1 MDTRLYDSN
10 DMVKIGCNDCMG
22 CHDCCQGMGE
32 SIVLDPYDIWQL
44 ETHLHLALP
53 ELIQDKIELHV
64 TDGLIL
70 PHMKMQGNLERCVFL
85 NEKGRCNIHPFR
97 PGLCRLF
104 PLGRNY
110 EEGRLSYFLLEDA
123 CPNGNMKVKV
133 KKWLDIPNNKSYE
146 KFLVA
151 WHELRKE
158 LLKQITDRLTD
169 VSGTDLHADERMKQM
184 NMRFLHIFFEE
195 TYTEG
200 DFYPQ
205 FENRYRQMR
214 KEMDSWI
221 NL

>member
-10 DMVKIGCNDCMG
+10 DMVKVAGNDCSG
-22 CHDCCQGMGE
+22 CCDCCQGMGE

-44 ETHLHLALP
+44 ETHLHFTLAGL
-53 ELIQDKIELHV
+53 LQDKIELHV

-70 PHMKMQGNLERCVFL
+70 PNLKMQGDKECCGFL
-85 NEKGRCNIHPFR
+85 DKDGRCTIHAFR

-110 EEGRLSYFLLEDA
+110 EESRLSYFILEDA

-146 KFLVA
+146 KFLIT
-151 WHELRKE
+151 WHDLRKE
-158 LLKQITDRLTD
+158 LMKQIADKQTE
-169 VSGTDLHADERMKQM
+169 VSDEWMRQINMKL
-184 NMRFLHIFFEE
+184 LHIFYEE
-195 TYTEG
+195 PYMDE

-205 FENRYRQMR
+205 FENRYEQMR
-214 KEMDSWI
+214 KEMNSWVD
-221 NL
+221 L